1 VKVNEIEPR
10 FEAIESRLIAIE
22 SEVGGG
28 RLRTESASDGR
39 VSSAFES
46 KAEGN
51 GSVRRDTSLSENEQN
66 PRPSA
71 GEASED
77 ATFPTAQK
85 ADIPTG
91 LKADIQADLKVYDA
105 NTVGQALLHKV
116 CIRNGNRNF
125 CRSEE
130 MEIETGDIKRVQPF
144 KLTDAKFNV
153 LTREMLDRV
162 LAETE
167 VDKIEWRA
175 EEMDCEKIARKFCS
189 VFTDL
194 GIDSVGRVLAASG
207 EHAFVIA
214 LVQDGASVDVV
225 FIEPQTDAYIEPVS
239 FDPASG
245 VEVDKYNMYNAS
257 MIIS

>member
-1 VKVNEIEPR
+1 MKVNEIEPR
-10 FEAIESRLIAIE
+10 FEAIETRLIAIE
-22 SEVGGG
+22 SEVGEVRCATDNEPIG
-28 RLRTESASDGR
+28 RASR
-39 VSSAFES
+39 
-46 KAEGN
+46 K
-51 GSVRRDTSLSENEQN
+51 
-66 PRPSA
+66 PRHASPTSA

-85 ADIPTG
+85 VDIPTG

>member
-22 SEVGGG
+22 ADQHTHAGEPPDPGV
-28 RLRTESASDGR
+28 
-39 VSSAFES
+39 
-46 KAEGN
+46 
-51 GSVRRDTSLSENEQN
+51 
-66 PRPSA
+66 PPSHKQRNSTA

-167 VDKIEWRA
+167 STKSNGAPKRWT
-175 EEMDCEKIARKFCS
+175 ARRSHGSS
-189 VFTDL
+189 VRFSR
-194 GIDSVGRVLAASG
+194 I
-207 EHAFVIA
+207 
-214 LVQDGASVDVV
+214 
-225 FIEPQTDAYIEPVS
+225 
-239 FDPASG
+239 
-245 VEVDKYNMYNAS
+245 
-257 MIIS
+257 